1 MLAGGNKNKAAS
13 GEGNFSGLKLSESYI
28 YKIYKFLVDF
38 FSNESK
44 AIFRGFLYKKSIA
57 NIKNDVESIKPIV
70 ILVTPVSKLPD
81 VV

>member
-1 MLAGGNKNKAAS
+1 MLAGRNKNKAAF
-13 GEGNFSGLKLSESYI
+13 GESNFSGLKLSENY
-28 YKIYKFLVDF
+28 IYKFLVDF

-57 NIKNDVESIKPIV
+57 NIKNDIESIKPIV